1 MEVVKPTGIL
11 SVTLICIGILEF
23 YFIEENS
30 INRFLIVFS
39 SLIIIGLSQIFI
51 LLKSEERLFIINTI
65 KKLIRKN

>member
-1 MEVVKPTGIL
+1 MEVDKPTGIL